1 MSDIKALKAYFQM
14 NPQSKMYIVEREE
27 IQDTLPGKKRKVSVL
42 NSSFCKIYNQSINKL
57 IVFNVD
63 NSIFLGSQTQVIT
76 GKYLEIRDNDG
87 EEYNILI
94 QIKLKGK
101 MLTDNYPAVMVS
113 KESNGVEGEEVFQP
127 IS

>member
-27 IQDTLPGKKRKVSVL
+27 IEDTLPGEKRKVSFEFFL
-42 NSSFCKIYNQSINKL
+42 LQNLQSINKL

-94 QIKLKGK
+94 QIKMKG
-101 MLTDNYPAVMVS
+101 
-113 KESNGVEGEEVFQP
+113 
-127 IS
+127 